1 MPRRTKEKAAETRDA
16 LLRAARES
24 FANQG
29 FANTSLAAVVAAA
42 GTTKGALFHYFSS
55 KEVLF
60 LEVWTALQV
69 EMDAAA
75 SQAAVAARSKTD
87 PYAAFLAG
95 CRVYLEWA
103 TRPDYQTI
111 VLIDGPSVLGMAR
124 WHELDFQLGMDNMT
138 RGAAYLA
145 GQGLLPE
152 ASIRPAAVLLQ
163 AALNGAGFALA
174 SSYRDVTAEELFATF
189 EQILRGLKHS
199 A

>member
-1 MPRRTKEKAAETRDA
+1 MPKRTKEQAAETREA

-29 FANTSLAAVVAAA
+29 FAATSVASVVASA

-55 KEVLF
+55 KEALF
-60 LEVWTALQV
+60 LEVWTSLQL

-75 SQAAVAARSKTD
+75 RDAAIAARSKDD

-95 CRVYLEWA
+95 CRVYLEHA

-111 VLIDGPSVLGMAR
+111 VLVDGPSVLGMAR
-124 WHELDFQLGMDNMT
+124 WHELDFKLGMNNMT
-138 RGAAYLA
+138 QGAAYLA
-145 GQGLLPE
+145 RQGLLPE
-152 ASIRPAAVLLQ
+152 NRIRPAAVLLQ
-163 AALNGAGFALA
+163 AALNGAGFALS
-174 SSYRDVTAEELFATF
+174 SSYQDVTPDELFATF
-189 EQILRGLKHS
+189 EQVLRGLRHM